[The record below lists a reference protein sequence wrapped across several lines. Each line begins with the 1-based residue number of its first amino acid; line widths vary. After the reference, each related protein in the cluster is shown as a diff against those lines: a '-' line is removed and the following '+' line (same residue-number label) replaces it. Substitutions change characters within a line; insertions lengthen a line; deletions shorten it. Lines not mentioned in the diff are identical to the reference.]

1 MWDVVQSVCKE
12 IRNPPNS
19 VARHFAPGGSVQQG
33 TDRSVILF
41 SRGPSGTGT
50 ACCVSKGPAF
60 CPRSAS
66 CAWCV
71 YQSNPVRLRTAGAV
85 RPTVCQVA
93 TVLSGLISFFNGC
106 AMGKAIIAGLS
117 PRAPE
122 FDPRLVN
129 VVFVVDRVAL
139 GQVFLP
145 VFRFSPVTILAPF
158 LHTNLYLHVAVIRR
172 TNGWSLGT
180 CQQQYYFG
188 NQGSQD
194 GRCLRPFR
202 A

>member
-1 MWDVVQSVCKE
+1 MQSVCTE

-19 VARHFAPGGSVQQG
+19 VARHFAPGGRVQQG
-33 TDRSVILF
+33 TDRSVISF
-41 SRGPSGTGT
+41 SRGSSGTGT

-71 YQSNPVRLRTAGAV
+71 YQSNPVRLRTSGAV

-93 TVLSGLISFFNGC
+93 AVLFVLISFFSGC
-106 AMGKAIIAGLS
+106 AMAKAVIAGLS

-122 FDPRLVN
+122 FDPRLGN

-145 VFRFSPVTILAPF
+145 VLRFSPFTILAPF
-158 LHTNLYLHVAVIRR
+158 IHIHLYLHVAGIRR
-172 TNGWSLGT
+172 SLGT

-188 NQGSQD
+188 SWGSQD
-194 GRCLRPFR
+194 GRCFRPFH